1 MNQLD
6 WVYGVLVKGSYT
18 NARDALAQITSW
30 RPVPVSIYVDVE
42 DVTGYVAPATRV
54 TQATAAGVADY
65 DTDDAAYDN
74 RNLPGCMVHVMANYL
89 IRRAGELHPLIESHE
104 LIDLLEL
111 HPDEAIKALSA
122 VTTGNDVGTESN
134 RLLNT
139 INRWTGTATDTE
151 DVNTTVDAERLTRN
165 ILKLL
170 VVYGKSVGLFNT
182 LLGTKGVRVAVDA
195 YEEEVV
201 TWADVTDNEL
211 AVFGSG
217 SEAFLANQHLAYWIP
232 YLQQFT
238 PAELAEEVRKDD
250 DLLNTSA
257 LSQTLRLG
265 LLLAAT
271 KGQLASASAAG
282 AASRIAGLNAFF
294 AAGIPKAFVDLAWT
308 AKGTNQFTNLA
319 GSNYE

>member
-1 MNQLD
+1 
-6 WVYGVLVKGSYT
+6 
-18 NARDALAQITSW
+18 
-30 RPVPVSIYVDVE
+30 
-42 DVTGYVAPATRV
+42 
-54 TQATAAGVADY
+54 
-65 DTDDAAYDN
+65 
-74 RNLPGCMVHVMANYL
+74 MANYL
-89 IRRAGELHPLIESHE
+89 IRRSVVAHPLIESNE

-111 HPDEAIKALSA
+111 HPDETIKALSA
-122 VTTGNDVGTESN
+122 VTTGGDVGTGN
-134 RLLNT
+134 DRLLNT
-139 INRWTGTATDTE
+139 INRWVGSNGSIDTE
-151 DVNTTVDAERLTRN
+151 NVNTTVDVEQLTRN

-201 TWADVTDNEL
+201 KWADVTNNDL

-217 SEAFLANQHLAYWIP
+217 ASAFLANQHLAYWIP

-271 KGQLASASAAG
+271 KGHLASASAAG

-294 AAGIPKAFVDLAWT
+294 AAGVPKAFVDLAWT
-308 AKGTNQFTNLA
+308 SKGTNQFTNLA